1 MAVAG
6 ALVCRNHSWASGRSA
21 ESEPLRCT
29 GLQVS
34 LGHRLQRL
42 DVECLIG
49 DDLLQATVLIFELF
63 NYARLSRRIPPPRA
77 RPRAA
82 HDVNT
87 ERSRNVQC
95 TTTRGLDGFSRE
107 LACPPPNTR
116 AGA

>member
-1 MAVAG
+1 MAA
-6 ALVCRNHSWASGRSA
+6 ALKASLYAVRAYKFPSA
-21 ESEPLRCT
+21 TIFS
-29 GLQVS
+29 
-34 LGHRLQRL
+34 RL